1 MLRVAPQMKRL
12 PRFKV
17 EPAVGPE
24 NICPMKAIVLRRGY
38 ALCALTI
45 LCTVAARCAPVQ
57 LVSVRDV
64 SQMPPA
70 GGSGDS
76 WGSILSPDGR
86 FVLFASTANNLVLT
100 TNGHALP
107 VSGAQRLNV
116 FLRDRTNA
124 TTTLVSANVDGTG
137 GGNGDSI
144 PTSLSANGLY
154 ACFESSASDLVPG
167 DTNGVTDTKS
177 LALLSK

>member
-1 MLRVAPQMKRL
+1 MNARLLKRD
-12 PRFKV
+12 
-17 EPAVGPE
+17 
-24 NICPMKAIVLRRGY
+24 
-38 ALCALTI
+38 CALGLLALWWT
-45 LCTVAARCAPVQ
+45 ASAWCAPFQ
-57 LVSVRDV
+57 LVSQRGA
-64 SQMPPA
+64 SPAPA